1 MMQLP
6 ITRLR
11 PEAVVP
17 ERAYAGDAGMD
28 LSSCERVELAPGERA
43 LVPTGLAVAIP
54 DGHAGFVQPRSG
66 LAAKHGITIV
76 NTPGLIDSGYRGELQ
91 VALLNTDARESFVV
105 EEGMRIAQLVVLAL
119 PAIELV
125 EVDEL
130 PDSERGVRGSAI
142 LKWQGRVLLCRQEK
156 PGKEYWLLPGGGVDG
171 GETIIEALRRELREE
186 LGVEA
191 DVQFEG
197 PVAIVDSIAPKGFAS
212 RKHVVH
218 VIFAADLSHRS
229 LEDVETRDAA
239 VKGARLFS
247 GDELED
253 VVLHPPIKRF
263 LSRWQPGDPAVYL
276 GALWV
281 R

>member
-1 MMQLP
+1 MEP
-6 ITRLR
+6 RI
-11 PEAVVP
+11 
-17 ERAYAGDAGMD
+17 
-28 LSSCERVELAPGERA
+28 RV
-43 LVPTGLAVAIP
+43 
-54 DGHAGFVQPRSG
+54 
-66 LAAKHGITIV
+66 
-76 NTPGLIDSGYRGELQ
+76 
-91 VALLNTDARESFVV
+91 
-105 EEGMRIAQLVVLAL
+105 
-119 PAIELV
+119 
-125 EVDEL
+125 
-130 PDSERGVRGSAI
+130 SAI

-197 PVAIVDSIAPKGFAS
+197 PVAIVDSIAPKGLGT

-247 GDELED
+247 EDELED

-276 GALWV
+276 GALWA